1 MTSGA
6 LHAEVPRRL
15 RWPRW
20 IADRAPVLTIVLVLI
35 LVWYVAAILM
45 NMTLVRDAFERE
57 EPAWRSTALS
67 YSPSVRRLSGTRPTG
82 PDSAV

>member
-1 MTSGA
+1 VTSGA

-35 LVWYVAAILM
+35 LAAILM